1 MECNVV
7 QFRFFLALVMFVA
20 VAAIHAGEPAPLEG
34 ETKLEAAEVDRA
46 LSDLPAFKNPQPL
59 KAKMVAETEDFV
71 GTRKEEGELLLSPPS
86 QILRTFT
93 KPKPKTWLLNGTLLQ
108 VYIPARKQLYV
119 TDFSDAP
126 KTLKRIQNAFTG
138 DLKSLRELFAISV
151 FSSAGGKAYRFVL
164 VPAKGESAVGYKRIQ
179 AKLAADAL
187 FFHEITYEPDSGD
200 KVTEKYSAIEA
211 VAKPAASAFE
221 LNVPDDVTRK
231 TDKVSD
237 TQ

>member
-7 QFRFFLALVMFVA
+7 QARFFFTLVVVLSIA
-20 VAAIHAGEPAPLEG
+20 GIHAADPAPLEG
-34 ETKLEAAEVDRA
+34 ETTLEAAEVDRVLA
-46 LSDLPAFKNPQPL
+46 ELPAFKNPQPL
-59 KAKMVAETEDFV
+59 KARIVAETDDLM
-71 GTRKEEGELLLSPPS
+71 GMRKEEGELLISPPS
-86 QILRTFT
+86 QVLRTFT
-93 KPKPKTWLLNGTLLQ
+93 KPKPKTWVLNGNLLQ

-119 TDFSDAP
+119 TDFSNAP

-138 DLKSLRELFAISV
+138 DLKSLRELFNISV
-151 FSSAGGKAYRFVL
+151 FSSNGGKAYRFVL
-164 VPAKGESAVGYKRIQ
+164 VPAKGDSAAGYKRIQ

-187 FFHEITYEPDSGD
+187 FFQEIAYEPESGD
-200 KVTEKYSAIEA
+200 KVVEKYSAIEA
-211 VAKPAASAFE
+211 VAKPAASVFE